1 MNYCLHYVEGKWY
14 KKTNLFIKSY
24 VVFNEV
30 ESNYFYLTYLD
41 EIFALARSKNNL
53 FTIPIFWGSSQKLT
67 LFTMASHWNLLKKCK
82 ISRFPYIFCIST
94 LGISF
99 SFKCMKTIVK
109 SHQMVKFKKM
119 FTTWFC
125 PGIISKLSFFLQK
138 LAYGVYIEL

>member
-1 MNYCLHYVEGKWY
+1 M
-14 KKTNLFIKSY
+14 IS
-24 VVFNEV
+24 
-30 ESNYFYLTYLD
+30 
-41 EIFALARSKNNL
+41 
-53 FTIPIFWGSSQKLT
+53 WGSSQKLT
-67 LFTMASHWNLLKKCK
+67 LFTMAPNGNLLKKCK

-109 SHQMVKFKKM
+109 THQMVNFEKKM

-125 PGIISKLSFFLQK
+125 RGVISKLIFILQK

>member
-1 MNYCLHYVEGKWY
+1 MKFL
-14 KKTNLFIKSY
+14 
-24 VVFNEV
+24 
-30 ESNYFYLTYLD
+30 
-41 EIFALARSKNNL
+41 ALPRSKNNL

-99 SFKCMKTIVK
+99 SFKGMKTIVK
-109 SHQMVKFKKM
+109 THQMVKFKKL

-125 PGIISKLSFFLQK
+125 PGKISKLIFFLQK